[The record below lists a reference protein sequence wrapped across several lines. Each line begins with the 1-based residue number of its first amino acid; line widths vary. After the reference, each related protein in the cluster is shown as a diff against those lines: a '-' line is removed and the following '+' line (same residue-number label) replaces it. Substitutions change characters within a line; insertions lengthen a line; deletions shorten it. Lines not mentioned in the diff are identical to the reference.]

1 MTIERRRT
9 SQRMSHIVEFP
20 LSGTMVVL
28 AGQVSSDPDLDL
40 AGQTRNILDKI
51 DSLLIEAGTD
61 KSAIT
66 HAYVWLAHVTDFDA
80 MNAVWDA
87 WVAPGHAPARAC
99 VEARLADPRL
109 RVEIQVFAAKS

>member
-1 MTIERRRT
+1 MTIERRL
-9 SQRMSHIVEFP
+9 SNQRMSQIVEFP
-20 LSGTMVVL
+20 LSGRMVVL
-28 AGQVSSDPDLDL
+28 AGQVSSNPDLDL
-40 AGQTRNILDKI
+40 AGQTRNILDRI
-51 DSLLIEAGTD
+51 DALLSEAGTD

-87 WVAPGHAPARAC
+87 WVTPGHAPARAC

-109 RVEIQVFAAKS
+109 RIEIQVFAVKP